1 MQKLTKFL
9 YSQCTVADLVLDIIS
24 QFGKSP
30 VITFRHEYRVV
41 AKSGITTFF
50 FDYFAFYHSFK
61 EILLSV
67 QYQRNSGAELCF
79 TVFLSVQFV
88 KKFMLAEMA
97 ATASKDSL
105 QGLLDNS
112 REVGNQLS
120 AQVKNLLRDTT
131 KMGNSIRQYQSM
143 LNVNM
148 TEQEKLNALLS
159 QKKNELNERERTINE
174 LQDMIKAQNDKV
186 QNLLSNVKDALLGFS
201 TDELTVREKDGKVYV
216 AMSDKLLFQSGS
228 ARLDKRGEEALG
240 KLAEVLNKQTDIDVF
255 IEGHTDN
262 KPINTVQ
269 FKDNWDLSVIR
280 ATSVVRILIKNYNVN
295 PLQIQPSGRGEYM
308 PIDDNETIEGRSKN
322 RRTEIIMAP
331 KLDKLFQMLQSSEES
346 K

>member
-1 MQKLTKFL
+1 MKKITLFTFLT
-9 YSQCTVADLVLDIIS
+9 
-24 QFGKSP
+24 
-30 VITFRHEYRVV
+30 
-41 AKSGITTFF
+41 
-50 FDYFAFYHSFK
+50 
-61 EILLSV
+61 ILLCTSCV
-67 QYQRNSGAELCF
+67 
-79 TVFLSVQFV
+79 TK
-88 KKFMLAEMA
+88 KKFMLAELA

-105 QGLLDNS
+105 QGLLTDCRNT
-112 REVGNQLS
+112 GNQMS
-120 AQVKNLLRDTT
+120 VQIKNLMRDTT

-148 TEQEKLNALLS
+148 TEQEKLNALLN
-159 QKKNELNERERTINE
+159 QKKNELNERECTINE
-174 LQDMIKAQNDKV
+174 LQQMINAQNEKV
-186 QNLLSNVKDALLGFS
+186 RKLLSSVKDALLGFS
-201 TDELTVREKDGKVYV
+201 SDELTVREKDGKVYV

-280 ATSVVRILIKNYNVN
+280 ATTVVRILIKNYNVN

-308 PIDDNETIEGRSKN
+308 PVDDNETAEGRSKN

-331 KLDKLFQMLQSSEES
+331 KLDKLFQMLQSTEE
-346 K
+346 

>member
-1 MQKLTKFL
+1 MKKITLFTFLT
-9 YSQCTVADLVLDIIS
+9 
-24 QFGKSP
+24 
-30 VITFRHEYRVV
+30 
-41 AKSGITTFF
+41 
-50 FDYFAFYHSFK
+50 
-61 EILLSV
+61 ILLCTSCV
-67 QYQRNSGAELCF
+67 
-79 TVFLSVQFV
+79 TK
-88 KKFMLAEMA
+88 KKFMLAELA

-105 QGLLDNS
+105 QGLLTDCRNT
-112 REVGNQLS
+112 GNQMS
-120 AQVKNLLRDTT
+120 VQIKNLMRDTT

-148 TEQEKLNALLS
+148 TEQEKLNALLN

-174 LQDMIKAQNDKV
+174 LQQMINAQNEKV
-186 QNLLSNVKDALLGFS
+186 RKLLSSVKDALLGFS
-201 TDELTVREKDGKVYV
+201 SDELTVREKDGKVYV

-308 PIDDNETIEGRSKN
+308 PVDDNETAEGRNKN

-331 KLDKLFQMLQSSEES
+331 KLDKLFQMLQSTEE
-346 K
+346 

>member
-1 MQKLTKFL
+1 MKKITLFTFLT
-9 YSQCTVADLVLDIIS
+9 
-24 QFGKSP
+24 
-30 VITFRHEYRVV
+30 
-41 AKSGITTFF
+41 
-50 FDYFAFYHSFK
+50 
-61 EILLSV
+61 ILLCTSCV
-67 QYQRNSGAELCF
+67 
-79 TVFLSVQFV
+79 TK
-88 KKFMLAEMA
+88 KKFMLAELA

-105 QGLLDNS
+105 QGLLTDCRNT
-112 REVGNQLS
+112 GNQMS
-120 AQVKNLLRDTT
+120 VQIKNLMRDTT

-148 TEQEKLNALLS
+148 TEQEKLNALLN
-159 QKKNELNERERTINE
+159 QKKNELNERECTINE
-174 LQDMIKAQNDKV
+174 LQQMINAQNEKV
-186 QNLLSNVKDALLGFS
+186 RKLLSSVKDALLGFS
-201 TDELTVREKDGKVYV
+201 SDELTVREKDGKVYV

-240 KLAEVLNKQTDIDVF
+240 KLAEVLNKQTEIDVF

-308 PIDDNETIEGRSKN
+308 PVDDNETAEGRSKN

-331 KLDKLFQMLQSSEES
+331 KLDKLFQMLQSTEE
-346 K
+346 

>member
-1 MQKLTKFL
+1 MKKIALFTFLTL
-9 YSQCTVADLVLDIIS
+9 LLCTSCVT
-24 QFGKSP
+24 K
-30 VITFRHEYRVV
+30 
-41 AKSGITTFF
+41 
-50 FDYFAFYHSFK
+50 
-61 EILLSV
+61 
-67 QYQRNSGAELCF
+67 
-79 TVFLSVQFV
+79 
-88 KKFMLAEMA
+88 KKFMMTEA
-97 ATASKDSL
+97 ARIASIDSL
-105 QGLLDNS
+105 QSLLTDCRNT
-112 REVGNQLS
+112 GDQLS
-120 AQVKNLLRDTT
+120 AQIKKLLRDTT
-131 KMGNSIRQYQSM
+131 QMGNSIRQYQSM
-143 LNVNM
+143 LSTNM

-159 QKKNELNERERTINE
+159 QKKNELSERERTINE
-174 LQDMIKAQNDKV
+174 LQDMINAQNEKV
-186 QNLLSNVKDALLGFS
+186 KQLLNSVKDALLGFS

-280 ATSVVRILIKNYNVN
+280 ATSVVRILIKNYGVN

-308 PIDDNETIEGRSKN
+308 PVDDNETAEGRSKN

-331 KLDKLFQMLQSSEES
+331 KLDKLFQMLQTSEEVKEENNNKRLS
-346 K
+346 EGRQSLII

>member
-1 MQKLTKFL
+1 MKKITLFTFLT
-9 YSQCTVADLVLDIIS
+9 
-24 QFGKSP
+24 
-30 VITFRHEYRVV
+30 
-41 AKSGITTFF
+41 
-50 FDYFAFYHSFK
+50 
-61 EILLSV
+61 ILLCTSCV
-67 QYQRNSGAELCF
+67 
-79 TVFLSVQFV
+79 T
-88 KKFMLAEMA
+88 KKKVMLAELA

-105 QGLLDNS
+105 QGLLTDCRNT
-112 REVGNQLS
+112 GNQMS
-120 AQVKNLLRDTT
+120 VQIKNLMRDTT

-148 TEQEKLNALLS
+148 TEQEKLNALLN

-174 LQDMIKAQNDKV
+174 LQQMINAQNEKV
-186 QNLLSNVKDALLGFS
+186 RKLLSSVKDALLGFS
-201 TDELTVREKDGKVYV
+201 SDELTVREKDGKVYV

-308 PIDDNETIEGRSKN
+308 PVDDNETAEGRSKN

-331 KLDKLFQMLQSSEES
+331 KLDKLFQMLQSTEE
-346 K
+346 

>member
-1 MQKLTKFL
+1 MKKIALFTFLTL
-9 YSQCTVADLVLDIIS
+9 LLCTSCVT
-24 QFGKSP
+24 K
-30 VITFRHEYRVV
+30 
-41 AKSGITTFF
+41 
-50 FDYFAFYHSFK
+50 
-61 EILLSV
+61 
-67 QYQRNSGAELCF
+67 
-79 TVFLSVQFV
+79 
-88 KKFMLAEMA
+88 KKFMLAELA

-105 QGLLDNS
+105 QGLLTDCRNT
-112 REVGNQLS
+112 GNQMS
-120 AQVKNLLRDTT
+120 VQIKNLMRDTT

-148 TEQEKLNALLS
+148 TEQEKLNALLN
-159 QKKNELNERERTINE
+159 QKKNELNEREHTINE
-174 LQDMIKAQNDKV
+174 LQQMINAQNEKV
-186 QNLLSNVKDALLGFS
+186 RKLLSSVKDALLGFS
-201 TDELTVREKDGKVYV
+201 SDELTVREKDGKVYV

-308 PIDDNETIEGRSKN
+308 PVDDNETAEGRSKN

-331 KLDKLFQMLQSSEES
+331 KLDKLFQMLQSTEE
-346 K
+346 

>member
-1 MQKLTKFL
+1 MKKITLFTFLT
-9 YSQCTVADLVLDIIS
+9 
-24 QFGKSP
+24 
-30 VITFRHEYRVV
+30 
-41 AKSGITTFF
+41 
-50 FDYFAFYHSFK
+50 
-61 EILLSV
+61 ILLCTSCV
-67 QYQRNSGAELCF
+67 
-79 TVFLSVQFV
+79 TK
-88 KKFMLAEMA
+88 KKFMLAELA

-105 QGLLDNS
+105 QGLLTDCRNT
-112 REVGNQLS
+112 GNQMS
-120 AQVKNLLRDTT
+120 VQIKNLMRDTT

-148 TEQEKLNALLS
+148 TEQEKLNALLN
-159 QKKNELNERERTINE
+159 QKKNELNERECTINE
-174 LQDMIKAQNDKV
+174 LQQMINAQNEKV
-186 QNLLSNVKDALLGFS
+186 RKLLSSVKDALLGFS
-201 TDELTVREKDGKVYV
+201 SDELTVREKDGKVYV

-295 PLQIQPSGRGEYM
+295 PLQIQPSDRGEYM
-308 PIDDNETIEGRSKN
+308 PVDDNETAEGRSKN

-331 KLDKLFQMLQSSEES
+331 KLDKLFQMLQSTEE
-346 K
+346 

>member
-1 MQKLTKFL
+1 MKKITLFTLLTL
-9 YSQCTVADLVLDIIS
+9 LLCTSCVT
-24 QFGKSP
+24 K
-30 VITFRHEYRVV
+30 
-41 AKSGITTFF
+41 
-50 FDYFAFYHSFK
+50 
-61 EILLSV
+61 
-67 QYQRNSGAELCF
+67 
-79 TVFLSVQFV
+79 
-88 KKFMLAEMA
+88 KKFMQAEMA
-97 ATASKDSL
+97 ATISKDSL
-105 QGLLDNS
+105 QRLLTDCRNT
-112 REVGNQLS
+112 NAQMS
-120 AQVKNLLRDTT
+120 AQIKNLLRDTT

-174 LQDMIKAQNDKV
+174 LQDMI
-186 QNLLSNVKDALLGFS
+186 
-201 TDELTVREKDGKVYV
+201 KDGKVYV

-280 ATSVVRILIKNYNVN
+280 ATSVVRILIKNYHVN

-308 PIDDNETIEGRSKN
+308 PVDDNETAEGRSKN

-331 KLDKLFQMLQSSEES
+331 KLDKLFQMLQNSEES

>member
-1 MQKLTKFL
+1 MKKITLFTFLT
-9 YSQCTVADLVLDIIS
+9 
-24 QFGKSP
+24 
-30 VITFRHEYRVV
+30 
-41 AKSGITTFF
+41 
-50 FDYFAFYHSFK
+50 
-61 EILLSV
+61 ILLCTSCV
-67 QYQRNSGAELCF
+67 
-79 TVFLSVQFV
+79 TK
-88 KKFMLAEMA
+88 KKFMLAELA

-105 QGLLDNS
+105 QGLLTDCRNT
-112 REVGNQLS
+112 GNQMS
-120 AQVKNLLRDTT
+120 VQIKNLMRDTT

-148 TEQEKLNALLS
+148 TEQEKLNALLN

-174 LQDMIKAQNDKV
+174 LQQMINAQNEKV
-186 QNLLSNVKDALLGFS
+186 RKLLSSVKDALLGFS
-201 TDELTVREKDGKVYV
+201 SDELTVREKDGKVYV

-308 PIDDNETIEGRSKN
+308 PVDDNETAEGRSKN
-322 RRTEIIMAP
+322 RCTEIIMAP
-331 KLDKLFQMLQSSEES
+331 KLDKLFQMLQSTEE
-346 K
+346 

>member
-1 MQKLTKFL
+1 MKKITLFTFLT
-9 YSQCTVADLVLDIIS
+9 
-24 QFGKSP
+24 
-30 VITFRHEYRVV
+30 
-41 AKSGITTFF
+41 
-50 FDYFAFYHSFK
+50 
-61 EILLSV
+61 ILLCTSCV
-67 QYQRNSGAELCF
+67 
-79 TVFLSVQFV
+79 TK
-88 KKFMLAEMA
+88 KKFMLAELA

-105 QGLLDNS
+105 QGLLTDCRNT
-112 REVGNQLS
+112 GNQMS
-120 AQVKNLLRDTT
+120 VQIKNLMRDTT

-148 TEQEKLNALLS
+148 TEQEKLNALLN

-174 LQDMIKAQNDKV
+174 LQQMINAQNEKV
-186 QNLLSNVKDALLGFS
+186 RKLLSSVKDALLGFS
-201 TDELTVREKDGKVYV
+201 SDELTVREKDGKVYV

-280 ATSVVRILIKNYNVN
+280 ANSVVRILIKNYNVN

-308 PIDDNETIEGRSKN
+308 PVDDNETAEGRSKN

-331 KLDKLFQMLQSSEES
+331 KLDKLFQMLQSTEE
-346 K
+346 

>member
-1 MQKLTKFL
+1 MMT
-9 YSQCTVADLVLDIIS
+9 
-24 QFGKSP
+24 
-30 VITFRHEYRVV
+30 E
-41 AKSGITTFF
+41 
-50 FDYFAFYHSFK
+50 
-61 EILLSV
+61 
-67 QYQRNSGAELCF
+67 
-79 TVFLSVQFV
+79 
-88 KKFMLAEMA
+88 A
-97 ATASKDSL
+97 ARIASIDSL
-105 QGLLDNS
+105 QSLLTDC
-112 REVGNQLS
+112 RTTGDQLS
-120 AQVKNLLRDTT
+120 AQIKKLLRDTT
-131 KMGNSIRQYQSM
+131 QMGNSIRQYQSM
-143 LNVNM
+143 LSTNM

-159 QKKNELNERERTINE
+159 QKKNELSERERTINE
-174 LQDMIKAQNDKV
+174 LQDMINAQNEKV
-186 QNLLSNVKDALLGFS
+186 KQLLNSVKDALLGFS

-280 ATSVVRILIKNYNVN
+280 ATSVVRILIKNYGVN

-308 PIDDNETIEGRSKN
+308 PVDDNETAEGRSKN

-331 KLDKLFQMLQSSEES
+331 KLDKLFQMLQTSEEV

>member
-1 MQKLTKFL
+1 MKKIALFTFLTL
-9 YSQCTVADLVLDIIS
+9 LLCTSCVT
-24 QFGKSP
+24 K
-30 VITFRHEYRVV
+30 
-41 AKSGITTFF
+41 
-50 FDYFAFYHSFK
+50 
-61 EILLSV
+61 
-67 QYQRNSGAELCF
+67 
-79 TVFLSVQFV
+79 
-88 KKFMLAEMA
+88 KKFMMTEA
-97 ATASKDSL
+97 ARIASIDSL
-105 QGLLDNS
+105 QSLLTDCRNT
-112 REVGNQLS
+112 GDQLS
-120 AQVKNLLRDTT
+120 GQNKKLLRDTT
-131 KMGNSIRQYQSM
+131 QIGNSIRQYQSM
-143 LNVNM
+143 LSTNM

-159 QKKNELNERERTINE
+159 QKKNELSERERTINE
-174 LQDMIKAQNDKV
+174 LQDMINAQNEKV
-186 QNLLSNVKDALLGFS
+186 KQLLNSVKDALLGFS

-280 ATSVVRILIKNYNVN
+280 ATSVVRILIKNYGVN

-308 PIDDNETIEGRSKN
+308 PVDDNETAEGRSKN

-331 KLDKLFQMLQSSEES
+331 KLDKLFQMLQTSEEV

>member
-1 MQKLTKFL
+1 MKKITLFTFLT
-9 YSQCTVADLVLDIIS
+9 
-24 QFGKSP
+24 
-30 VITFRHEYRVV
+30 
-41 AKSGITTFF
+41 
-50 FDYFAFYHSFK
+50 
-61 EILLSV
+61 ILLCTSCV
-67 QYQRNSGAELCF
+67 
-79 TVFLSVQFV
+79 TK
-88 KKFMLAEMA
+88 KKFMLAELA

-105 QGLLDNS
+105 QGLLTDCRNI
-112 REVGNQLS
+112 NAQMS
-120 AQVKNLLRDTT
+120 AQIKNLLRDTT

-148 TEQEKLNALLS
+148 TEQEKLNALLN

-174 LQDMIKAQNDKV
+174 LQQMINAQNEKV
-186 QNLLSNVKDALLGFS
+186 RKLLSSVKDALLGFS
-201 TDELTVREKDGKVYV
+201 SDELTVREKDGKVYV

-295 PLQIQPSGRGEYM
+295 PLQIHPSGRGEYM
-308 PIDDNETIEGRSKN
+308 PVDDNETAEGRSKN

-331 KLDKLFQMLQSSEES
+331 KLDKLFQMLQSTEE
-346 K
+346 

>member
-1 MQKLTKFL
+1 MKKITLFTFLT
-9 YSQCTVADLVLDIIS
+9 
-24 QFGKSP
+24 
-30 VITFRHEYRVV
+30 
-41 AKSGITTFF
+41 
-50 FDYFAFYHSFK
+50 
-61 EILLSV
+61 ILLCTSCV
-67 QYQRNSGAELCF
+67 
-79 TVFLSVQFV
+79 TK
-88 KKFMLAEMA
+88 KKFMLAELA

-105 QGLLDNS
+105 QGLLTDCRNT
-112 REVGNQLS
+112 GNQMS
-120 AQVKNLLRDTT
+120 VQIKNLMRDTT

-148 TEQEKLNALLS
+148 TEQEKLNALLN

-174 LQDMIKAQNDKV
+174 LQQMINAQNEKV
-186 QNLLSNVKDALLGFS
+186 RKLLSSVKDALLGFS
-201 TDELTVREKDGKVYV
+201 SDELTVREKDGKVYV

-262 KPINTVQ
+262 KPMNTVQ

-308 PIDDNETIEGRSKN
+308 PVDDNETAEGRSKN

-331 KLDKLFQMLQSSEES
+331 KLDKLFQMLQSTEE
-346 K
+346 

>member
-1 MQKLTKFL
+1 MKKIALFALLTL
-9 YSQCTVADLVLDIIS
+9 LLCTSCVT
-24 QFGKSP
+24 K
-30 VITFRHEYRVV
+30 
-41 AKSGITTFF
+41 
-50 FDYFAFYHSFK
+50 
-61 EILLSV
+61 
-67 QYQRNSGAELCF
+67 
-79 TVFLSVQFV
+79 
-88 KKFMLAEMA
+88 KKFMLAELA

-105 QGLLDNS
+105 QGLLTDCRNT
-112 REVGNQLS
+112 GNQMS
-120 AQVKNLLRDTT
+120 VQIKNLMRDTT

-148 TEQEKLNALLS
+148 TEQEKLNALLN

-174 LQDMIKAQNDKV
+174 LQQMINAQNEKV
-186 QNLLSNVKDALLGFS
+186 RKLLSSVKDALLGFS
-201 TDELTVREKDGKVYV
+201 SDELTVREKDGKVYV

-308 PIDDNETIEGRSKN
+308 PVDDNETAEGRSKN

-331 KLDKLFQMLQSSEES
+331 KLDKLFQMLQSTEE
-346 K
+346 

>member
-1 MQKLTKFL
+1 MKKITLFTLLTL
-9 YSQCTVADLVLDIIS
+9 LLCTSCVT
-24 QFGKSP
+24 K
-30 VITFRHEYRVV
+30 
-41 AKSGITTFF
+41 
-50 FDYFAFYHSFK
+50 
-61 EILLSV
+61 
-67 QYQRNSGAELCF
+67 
-79 TVFLSVQFV
+79 

-228 ARLDKRGEEALG
+228 ARL
-240 KLAEVLNKQTDIDVF
+240 NKQTDIDVF

-308 PIDDNETIEGRSKN
+308 PVDDNETIEGRSKN

>member
-1 MQKLTKFL
+1 MKKITLFTFLT
-9 YSQCTVADLVLDIIS
+9 
-24 QFGKSP
+24 
-30 VITFRHEYRVV
+30 
-41 AKSGITTFF
+41 
-50 FDYFAFYHSFK
+50 
-61 EILLSV
+61 ILLCTSCV
-67 QYQRNSGAELCF
+67 
-79 TVFLSVQFV
+79 TK
-88 KKFMLAEMA
+88 KKFMLAELA

-105 QGLLDNS
+105 HGLLTDCRNT
-112 REVGNQLS
+112 GNQMS
-120 AQVKNLLRDTT
+120 VQIKNLMRDTT

-148 TEQEKLNALLS
+148 TEQEKLNALLN
-159 QKKNELNERERTINE
+159 QKKNELNERECTINE
-174 LQDMIKAQNDKV
+174 LQQMINAQNEKV
-186 QNLLSNVKDALLGFS
+186 RKLLSSVKDALLGFS
-201 TDELTVREKDGKVYV
+201 SDELTVREKDGKVYV

-308 PIDDNETIEGRSKN
+308 PVDDNETAEGRSKN

-331 KLDKLFQMLQSSEES
+331 KLDKLFQMLQSTEE
-346 K
+346 

>member
-1 MQKLTKFL
+1 MKKITLFTFLT
-9 YSQCTVADLVLDIIS
+9 
-24 QFGKSP
+24 
-30 VITFRHEYRVV
+30 
-41 AKSGITTFF
+41 
-50 FDYFAFYHSFK
+50 
-61 EILLSV
+61 ILLCTSCV
-67 QYQRNSGAELCF
+67 
-79 TVFLSVQFV
+79 TK
-88 KKFMLAEMA
+88 KKFMLAELA

-105 QGLLDNS
+105 QGLLTDCRNT
-112 REVGNQLS
+112 GNQMS
-120 AQVKNLLRDTT
+120 VQIKNLMRDTI

-148 TEQEKLNALLS
+148 TEQEKLNALLN

-174 LQDMIKAQNDKV
+174 LQQMINAQNEKV
-186 QNLLSNVKDALLGFS
+186 RKLLSSVKDALLGFS
-201 TDELTVREKDGKVYV
+201 SDELTVREKDGKVYV

-308 PIDDNETIEGRSKN
+308 PVDDNETAEGRSKN
-322 RRTEIIMAP
+322 RRTEIIIAP
-331 KLDKLFQMLQSSEES
+331 KLDKLFQMLQSTEE
-346 K
+346 

>member
-1 MQKLTKFL
+1 
-9 YSQCTVADLVLDIIS
+9 
-24 QFGKSP
+24 
-30 VITFRHEYRVV
+30 
-41 AKSGITTFF
+41 
-50 FDYFAFYHSFK
+50 
-61 EILLSV
+61 
-67 QYQRNSGAELCF
+67 
-79 TVFLSVQFV
+79 
-88 KKFMLAEMA
+88 MLAELA

-105 QGLLDNS
+105 QGLLTDCRNT
-112 REVGNQLS
+112 GNQMS
-120 AQVKNLLRDTT
+120 VQIKNLMRDTT

-148 TEQEKLNALLS
+148 TEQEKLNALLN
-159 QKKNELNERERTINE
+159 QKKNELNERECTINE
-174 LQDMIKAQNDKV
+174 LQQMINAQNEKV
-186 QNLLSNVKDALLGFS
+186 RKLLSSVKDALLGFS
-201 TDELTVREKDGKVYV
+201 SDELTVREKDGKVYV

-280 ATSVVRILIKNYNVN
+280 ATSVVRLSLIHISE
-295 PLQIQPSGRGEYM
+295 PTRHAQIQPSGRGEYM
-308 PIDDNETIEGRSKN
+308 PVDDNETAEGRSKN

-331 KLDKLFQMLQSSEES
+331 KLDKLFQMLQSTEE
-346 K
+346 

>member
-1 MQKLTKFL
+1 MKKITLFTLLTL
-9 YSQCTVADLVLDIIS
+9 LLCTSCVT
-24 QFGKSP
+24 K
-30 VITFRHEYRVV
+30 
-41 AKSGITTFF
+41 
-50 FDYFAFYHSFK
+50 
-61 EILLSV
+61 
-67 QYQRNSGAELCF
+67 
-79 TVFLSVQFV
+79 
-88 KKFMLAEMA
+88 KKFMIAETGRLAA
-97 ATASKDSL
+97 LLSRDSV
-105 QGLLDNS
+105 QGLLTDCRNTGE
-112 REVGNQLS
+112 RMS
-120 AQVKNLLRDTT
+120 AQIKKLLQDTT
-131 KMGNSIRQYQSM
+131 QMGNSIRNYQTM
-143 LNVNM
+143 LNANM

-159 QKKNELNERERTINE
+159 QKVNQLNEREHTINE
-174 LQDMIKAQNDKV
+174 LQQMINTQNEKV
-186 QNLLSNVKDALLGFS
+186 KQLLNSVKDALLGFS

-280 ATSVVRILIKNYNVN
+280 ATSVVRILIKNYHVN

-308 PIDDNETIEGRSKN
+308 PVDDNETAEGRSKN

-331 KLDKLFQMLQSSEES
+331 KLDKLFQMLQSSEEGN
-346 K
+346 

>member
-1 MQKLTKFL
+1 MKKITLFTFLT
-9 YSQCTVADLVLDIIS
+9 
-24 QFGKSP
+24 
-30 VITFRHEYRVV
+30 
-41 AKSGITTFF
+41 
-50 FDYFAFYHSFK
+50 
-61 EILLSV
+61 ILLCTSCV
-67 QYQRNSGAELCF
+67 
-79 TVFLSVQFV
+79 TK
-88 KKFMLAEMA
+88 KKFMLAELA

-105 QGLLDNS
+105 QGLLTDCRNT
-112 REVGNQLS
+112 GNQMS
-120 AQVKNLLRDTT
+120 VQIKNLMRDTT

-148 TEQEKLNALLS
+148 TEQEKLNALLN

-174 LQDMIKAQNDKV
+174 LQQMINAQNEKV
-186 QNLLSNVKDALLGFS
+186 RKLLSSAKDALLGFS
-201 TDELTVREKDGKVYV
+201 SDELTVREKDGKVYV

-308 PIDDNETIEGRSKN
+308 PVDDNETAEGRSKN

-331 KLDKLFQMLQSSEES
+331 KLDKLFQMLQSTEE
-346 K
+346 

>member
-1 MQKLTKFL
+1 MKKITLFTFL
-9 YSQCTVADLVLDIIS
+9 M
-24 QFGKSP
+24 
-30 VITFRHEYRVV
+30 
-41 AKSGITTFF
+41 
-50 FDYFAFYHSFK
+50 
-61 EILLSV
+61 ILLCTSCV
-67 QYQRNSGAELCF
+67 
-79 TVFLSVQFV
+79 TK
-88 KKFMLAEMA
+88 KKFMLAELA

-105 QGLLDNS
+105 QGLLTDCRNT
-112 REVGNQLS
+112 GNQMS
-120 AQVKNLLRDTT
+120 VQIKNLMRDTT

-143 LNVNM
+143 LNVNI
-148 TEQEKLNALLS
+148 TEQEKLNALLN

-174 LQDMIKAQNDKV
+174 LQQMINAQNEKV
-186 QNLLSNVKDALLGFS
+186 RKLLSNVKDALLGFS
-201 TDELTVREKDGKVYV
+201 SDELTVREKDGKVYV

-295 PLQIQPSGRGEYM
+295 PWQIQPSGRGEYM
-308 PIDDNETIEGRSKN
+308 PVDDNETAEGRSKN

-331 KLDKLFQMLQSSEES
+331 KLDKLFQMLQSTEE
-346 K
+346 

>member
-1 MQKLTKFL
+1 MKKITLFTFLT
-9 YSQCTVADLVLDIIS
+9 
-24 QFGKSP
+24 
-30 VITFRHEYRVV
+30 
-41 AKSGITTFF
+41 
-50 FDYFAFYHSFK
+50 
-61 EILLSV
+61 ILLCTSCV
-67 QYQRNSGAELCF
+67 
-79 TVFLSVQFV
+79 TK
-88 KKFMLAEMA
+88 KKFMLAELA
-97 ATASKDSL
+97 ATASKDGL
-105 QGLLDNS
+105 QGLLTDCRNT
-112 REVGNQLS
+112 GNQMS
-120 AQVKNLLRDTT
+120 VQIKNLMRDTT

-148 TEQEKLNALLS
+148 TEQEKLNALLN

-174 LQDMIKAQNDKV
+174 LQQMINAQNEKV
-186 QNLLSNVKDALLGFS
+186 RKLLSSVKDALLGFS
-201 TDELTVREKDGKVYV
+201 SDELTVREKDGKVYV

-308 PIDDNETIEGRSKN
+308 PVDDNETAEGRSKN

-331 KLDKLFQMLQSSEES
+331 KLDKLFQMLQSTEE
-346 K
+346 